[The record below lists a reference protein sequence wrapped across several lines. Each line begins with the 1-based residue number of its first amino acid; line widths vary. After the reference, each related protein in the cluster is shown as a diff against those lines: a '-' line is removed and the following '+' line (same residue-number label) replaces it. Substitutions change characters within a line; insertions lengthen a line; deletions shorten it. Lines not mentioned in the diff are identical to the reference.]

1 MTKVM
6 IIGSGGRESA
16 LAWKLINEDIDVFA
30 YPGNPGIFVTGKY
43 ADISGH
49 FDSIKDFALDRN
61 IDLVVIGPEQ
71 YLADGLTDYLREH
84 NIDVFGPSSQAA
96 RIETDKSYAKE
107 LMQRKNVPTA
117 DYTVVESRDQF
128 DNEIEERDYPYVV
141 KVSGLAGGK
150 GAYIIKS
157 SEDQERAVKEI
168 FKEKRFRDAAGRII
182 IEEFMEGTEASLFV
196 ITDSVNAVPML
207 PAQDYKR
214 ALDNDRG
221 LNTGGMGSYAPCDFV
236 DKQVRNRIMNT
247 IIKPVLD
254 GLKEDGSPFRGLLYC
269 GLMITGEGPKVVE
282 FNARFGDPETQS
294 ILPLMKDN
302 LYPLLKQAAAGTLD
316 IESIS
321 FATGAAVTVIIASK
335 GYPGQYRKG
344 EEIKIDYGAL
354 DENIEIFQ
362 AGTMLEN
369 NKLIASGGR
378 IIGITATGKELNEAV
393 ESVYGN
399 IAKITINNSFYR
411 KDIGKRAL
419 R

>member
-1 MTKVM
+1 M

-16 LAWKLINEDIDVFA
+16 LAWKLINENIDVFA
-30 YPGNPGIFVTGKY
+30 YPGNPGIFVTGKH
-43 ADISGH
+43 ADISGD
-49 FDSIKDFALDRN
+49 FDSIKDFVLEKN
-61 IDLVVIGPEQ
+61 VDLVVIGPEQ
-71 YLADGLTDYLREH
+71 YLADGLSDYLKKH

-107 LMQRKNVPTA
+107 LMKRKNVPTA

-128 DNEIEERDYPYVV
+128 DSEIKEKAYPYVV

-157 SEDQERAVKEI
+157 SEELDRAVDEI
-168 FKEKRFRDAAGRII
+168 FKEKRFRDAADRII

-221 LNTGGMGSYAPCDFV
+221 LNTGGMGAYAPSKDI
-236 DKQVRNRIMNT
+236 DSDTRQEILNT
-247 IIKPVLD
+247 IIKPVLE
-254 GLKEDGSPFRGLLYC
+254 GLEEDGSPFRGLLYC
-269 GLMITGEGPKVVE
+269 GLMISEEGPKVVE

-294 ILPLMKDN
+294 ILPLMKGD
-302 LYPLLKQAAAGTLD
+302 LYPLLKQAAAGSLD
-316 IESIS
+316 IESIG
-321 FATGAAVTVIIASK
+321 FAPGAAVTVIMASK

-344 EEIKIDYGAL
+344 EEIKINYGAL
-354 DENIEIFQ
+354 DDNIQIFQ
-362 AGTMLEN
+362 AGTRLEG

-378 IIGITATGKELNEAV
+378 IMGITATGKDLNEAV
-393 ESVYGN
+393 ESVYRN
-399 IAKITINNSFYR
+399 ITKITINNSFYR

-419 R
+419 K